1 MGFGSKNGGKMLFF
15 TFMNLKKEDD
25 NAYIQVFDR
34 SLGEKGEVI
43 DECEYV
49 EGELIDIKFGTG
61 SYESDE
67 YLTCALILKD
77 HETGIRYKVGCNFD
91 RMTILMR
98 TILNR
103 LLSAQSFDDIYIA
116 YFGAKGDYKNVSI
129 KSSGEKL
136 EYLYTREETDQFVE
150 VIKDKKGTVIKRD
163 YSELDEHLKKQVE
176 ENILPRLRKDEQKSE
191 PKERNS
197 NVPAKEED
205 YDQYETLPDDDNPFS
220 GEVDD
225 NNLF

>member
-1 MGFGSKNGGKMLFF
+1 MGFGSNNRGKMLFF

-25 NAYIQVFDR
+25 SAYIQVFDR

-49 EGELIDIKFGTG
+49 EGELIDVKFGTG
-61 SYESDE
+61 SYENDE
-67 YLTCALILKD
+67 YMTCSLILKD

-91 RMTILMR
+91 RMTMLMR

-103 LLSAQSFDDIYIA
+103 LLSAQSFDNIYIA
-116 YFGAKGDYKNVSI
+116 YFGAKGDYKNVSV

-150 VIKDKKGTVIKRD
+150 KITDKKGTVIKRD
-163 YSELDEHLKKQVE
+163 YSELDEHFKKQVE
-176 ENILPRLRKDEQKSE
+176 ENIIPRLRKEEQKSASQE
-191 PKERNS
+191 NANK
-197 NVPAKEED
+197 VPAKEED
-205 YDQYETLPDDDNPFS
+205 YNQYETPLNDDNPFS
-220 GEVDD
+220 GEIDD
-225 NNLF
+225 NDLF